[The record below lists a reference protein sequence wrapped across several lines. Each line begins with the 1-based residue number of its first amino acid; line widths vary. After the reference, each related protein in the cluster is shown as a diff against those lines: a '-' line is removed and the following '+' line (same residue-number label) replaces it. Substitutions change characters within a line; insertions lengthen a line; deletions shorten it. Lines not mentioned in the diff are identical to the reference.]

1 MTRPALIC
9 VGSVL
14 WDTIGSTS
22 HSMGVGSDEPGRI
35 TARAGGVA
43 FNIAQALAQ
52 QGVFATLLTHVG
64 RDAAGASLLK
74 VCQEMGLE
82 TSFIYQSDDLATD
95 QYMAIEAKGEVIAA
109 IADAH
114 SLEKSDKIPLEP
126 LIDGRLADEGA
137 VYTGILVVDGNLTPD
152 ILTYIANLGS
162 VQTADLRFVP
172 ASLGKVKRLKAVL
185 THPNATFYV
194 NKAEAETLLDH
205 TVDTAHEAAD
215 ALCSL
220 GAARAIVTDGP
231 SLVADAQSG
240 METLTA
246 VPPKVPARRLTG
258 AGDTFMGAHIAAE
271 LRGLDRQSA
280 LTHAAEQAA
289 LYVSEAET

>member
-14 WDTIGSTS
+14 WDTIGSTP
-22 HSMGVGSDEPGRI
+22 HAMGVGSDEPGRI

-43 FNIAQALAQ
+43 FNIAQALAR

-64 RDAAGASLLK
+64 RDPAGASLLQ
-74 VCQEMGLE
+74 VCDEMGLE
-82 TSFIYQSDDLATD
+82 TAYIYQSDDLPTD
-95 QYMAIEAKGEVIAA
+95 QYMAIEAKGQVIAA

-114 SLEKSDKIPLEP
+114 SLEKAAERPLMP
-126 LIDGRLADEGA
+126 LIDGRLADDAA
-137 VYTGILVVDGNLTPD
+137 VFGGILVVDGNLTPD
-152 ILTYIANLGS
+152 ILRYIAGLQS
-162 VQTADLRFVP
+162 VQTADMRFVP

-185 THPNATFYV
+185 MHPNATFYV
-194 NKAEAETLLDH
+194 NKAEAETLLDRPINSAQ
-205 TVDTAHEAAD
+205 DAAEG
-215 ALCSL
+215 LCAL
-220 GAARAIVTDGP
+220 GAARALVTDGP
-231 SLVADAQSG
+231 SLVADALCG
-240 METLTA
+240 APTMTA
-246 VPPKVPARRLTG
+246 VPPKVPALRLTG

-271 LRGLDRQSA
+271 LRGMDRQSA